1 MTGTPATPDGDAPL
15 ADRAYRAA
23 AAAYLAAPHGW
34 QAGVHAALAEVLDL
48 LAREE
53 EETVRCSV
61 LATPTLA
68 GMTERNRLVERFAG
82 LLGPRTEATDV
93 ARPDILAEAVGESV
107 LELIGSYVAERRV
120 GELPDALPTATL
132 LALTPFVGSDAAEEL
147 AGSAS
152 DQRR

>member
-1 MTGTPATPDGDAPL
+1 MTGRPAAPEGDAPL

-34 QAGVHAALAEVLDL
+34 EAGVHAALAEVLEL

-53 EETVRCSV
+53 EETARCAV
-61 LATPTLA
+61 LTAPTLA
-68 GMTERNRLVERFAG
+68 EMAERNRLVERFAG
-82 LLGPRTEATDV
+82 LLGPRGEATDV
-93 ARPDILAEAVGESV
+93 ARPEVLAEAVGESV

-120 GELPDALPTATL
+120 AELPEALPTATL